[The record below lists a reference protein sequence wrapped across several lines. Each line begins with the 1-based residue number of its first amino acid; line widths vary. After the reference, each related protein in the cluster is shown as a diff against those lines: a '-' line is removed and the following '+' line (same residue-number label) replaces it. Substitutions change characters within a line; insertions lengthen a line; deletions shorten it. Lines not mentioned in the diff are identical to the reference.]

1 MNESSSWSIYSARD
15 GESEGPWR
23 SSTSMSAISFGFV
36 ATAILVSMFL
46 IMAIFEHLFRPENSS
61 FDSPHRIR
69 QRQNQSIDGS
79 GQFQK
84 LAIQAS
90 MNKQELTNCVPVN
103 MAADVSIVMPG
114 KNLPSH
120 IALPAPLPCGREG
133 KHSLASPPLA
143 SLLV

>member
-1 MNESSSWSIYSARD
+1 M
-15 GESEGPWR
+15 
-23 SSTSMSAISFGFV
+23 
-36 ATAILVSMFL
+36 
-46 IMAIFEHLFRPENSS
+46 
-61 FDSPHRIR
+61 
-69 QRQNQSIDGS
+69 
-79 GQFQK
+79 
-84 LAIQAS
+84 
-90 MNKQELTNCVPVN
+90 N

>member
-1 MNESSSWSIYSARD
+1 
-15 GESEGPWR
+15 
-23 SSTSMSAISFGFV
+23 
-36 ATAILVSMFL
+36 MFL

-69 QRQNQSIDGS
+69 QRQNQSSDGS

-90 MNKQELTNCVPVN
+90 MVPVN

-114 KNLPSH
+114 ENLPSH

>member
-69 QRQNQSIDGS
+69 QRQNQSSDGS

-84 LAIQAS
+84 LATQAS
-90 MNKQELTNCVPVN
+90 MVPVN
-103 MAADVSIVMPG
+103 MAVDVSIVMPG

-133 KHSLASPPLA
+133 MHSLASPPLA
-143 SLLV
+143 SLLE

>member
-90 MNKQELTNCVPVN
+90 MVPVN